1 VHLIQVPIHLQRV
14 CPQPRP
20 FLVPLAQARPFLV
33 GLSLQDRER
42 VFPLPPLAVA
52 VDIRQY
58 PMAPQEDPE
67 DPDPLQEEEAVEDHR

>member
-1 VHLIQVPIHLQRV
+1 
-14 CPQPRP
+14 
-20 FLVPLAQARPFLV
+20 
-33 GLSLQDRER
+33 
-42 VFPLPPLAVA
+42 